1 MPCAPPST
9 CPVAHPTLRLSCCQV
24 EVHPYFRN
32 DALLGWCRG
41 QGIHVTAYAP
51 LGSPDSESIFPRKRP
66 LVLMQDE
73 AVRAVAERTGKNVGQ
88 ARTRSSSWVVVG
100 RISRQGPCSC
110 GHAFR
115 GACGSGAADL
125 LLWPRPLP
133 PLLAQVLIRWGLQHG
148 TSVIPKSTSA
158 DRIKGN
164 LQVRRKAT
172 QAGAAGTALARASG
186 RQAALVSQAG
196 KGGRAA

>member
-1 MPCAPPST
+1 MPCAPRST

-88 ARTRSSSWVVVG
+88 ARTRSSSWEVVG
-100 RISRQGPCSC
+100 RISRQGPCVCMPSEE
-110 GHAFR
+110 
-115 GACGSGAADL
+115 L
-125 LLWPRPLP
+125 
-133 PLLAQVLIRWGLQHG
+133 V
-148 TSVIPKSTSA
+148 
-158 DRIKGN
+158 
-164 LQVRRKAT
+164 
-172 QAGAAGTALARASG
+172 GTAPRTCSYDPGLCPLCWR
-186 RQAALVSQAG
+186 RC
-196 KGGRAA
+196 